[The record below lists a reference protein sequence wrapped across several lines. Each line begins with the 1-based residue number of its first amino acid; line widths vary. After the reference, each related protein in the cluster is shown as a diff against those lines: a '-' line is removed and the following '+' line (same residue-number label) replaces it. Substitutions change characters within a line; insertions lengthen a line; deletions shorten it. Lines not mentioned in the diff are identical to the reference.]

1 MKKLPLTLLVAGAL
15 VLAAVAAIPAF
26 AEGGLPDEPVLTI
39 SRADG
44 AAPPVKLT
52 LGAIMTM
59 PRVSFTGVDPWD
71 GKKHE
76 VAGTP
81 LLGLLQTSGL
91 LRADARS
98 VLLTAHDDY
107 KATITLDD
115 LRSYPYV
122 VAWEMDGKPLGT
134 RNAVPRRGPLMSAID
149 FDRAPGLDREVYKY
163 QLVWQLVTIEV
174 R

>member
-1 MKKLPLTLLVAGAL
+1 MRKLSSILLVAGAL
-15 VLAAVAAIPAF
+15 ALAAVAATPVL
-26 AEGGLPDEPVLTI
+26 AEDGSPDEPVLTI

-44 AAPPVKLT
+44 TASPVKLT
-52 LGAIMTM
+52 LGALMAM

-76 VAGTP
+76 VVGTP
-81 LLGLLQTSGL
+81 LLGLLQGSGL
-91 LRADARS
+91 LRADAQS
-98 VLLTAHDDY
+98 VLLTAHNDY
-107 KATITLDD
+107 KAMISLDD
-115 LRSYPYV
+115 LRSCPYL

-149 FDRAPGLDREVYKY
+149 FDRAPRLDREVYKY
-163 QLVWQLVTIEV
+163 QLVWQLMRIEV